1 MTGLDQLIAECVA
14 TLPVELASALNT
26 PANPAAAALAHLI
39 ARARH
44 NAIST
49 LPYARLSSGV
59 ISWVSFGGDS
69 RALMEY
75 AEDLR
80 AWILPG
86 YGTQG
91 DLEFAR
97 GTSQGRL
104 AGLVQSVSPAGYL
117 RWESDAASLAP
128 ILDILNQLHT
138 LLASMPAQESTAPH
152 SLHVLRFRFVSA
164 LRCGEWEDAE
174 QVINEIDRWN
184 LEQAHKTMQMRLR
197 VLGESR
203 NHAAL
208 LAMVEK
214 QHLWSLTHPTRVAE
228 AIVEAVLKE
237 VVRPLE
243 FSLPHETVCEHLRPW
258 QQKLAAV
265 LPMVKPEG
273 PCATVFAY
281 RACLDQDAAGAYALL
296 PYLSESLAAWV
307 CERFPAVPDPSE
319 VLVPPVED
327 RGIQVVGAVTG
338 IAAEDKPGY
347 WNTLLALVRQGSSTA
362 LDRHLSELDARVGSD
377 PALLDAVPDLL
388 LELISDPAVESS
400 TVCRNAL
407 QELLTVLVDVVFSG
421 SGFPN
426 PRHCDLYLS
435 VTEALVYMRGASAS
449 EEDAH
454 LLHGLLAAIANLST
468 ATLPRCTA
476 LLKTWWDLR
485 PIVPRLEWLLAVLD
499 SLAPLHPNPS
509 SLVDLWAKA
518 VDLVTRRQVVLS
530 PSQFR
535 LWQRVAGMLELDAQA
550 VGQDLAKLCPPP
562 QTAPRE
568 TPGDILSTVP
578 WKKIAIISLQ
588 ENAAR
593 EAARELESRTHAEV
607 TVVTS
612 KVQDGIAKAAKTAD
626 VILMVWAASSHAVY
640 RAFDECRSRVAYV
653 QGTGS
658 SSIVATAERWAEKHR
673 TT

>member
-14 TLPVELASALNT
+14 TLPVELASALDT
-26 PANPAAAALAHLI
+26 PANPAATALAHLI
-39 ARARH
+39 ARARQ

-49 LPYARLSSGV
+49 LPYARVGHGV

-104 AGLVQSVSPAGYL
+104 AGLVQAVSPAGYL
-117 RWESDAASLAP
+117 RWASDAASLAP
-128 ILDILNQLHT
+128 ILDILNQMHA
-138 LLASMPAQESTAPH
+138 LLASMPARGSTTPP

-184 LEQAHKTMQMRLR
+184 LEQAHKTIQMRLR

-203 NHAAL
+203 NHAVL

-214 QHLWSLTHPTRVAE
+214 HHLWALTHPTRVAE
-228 AIVEAVLKE
+228 AIVEAVLQE

-243 FSLPHETVCEHLRPW
+243 STLPPETVCERLRPW
-258 QQKLAAV
+258 QEKLAAV
-265 LPMVKPEG
+265 LPLVTPQG

-281 RACLDQDAAGAYALL
+281 RACLDDDAAGASALL
-296 PYLSESLAAWV
+296 PYLSEGLAAWV
-307 CERFPAVPDPSE
+307 RERFPAEPAPSE
-319 VLVPPVED
+319 VLVPPAED
-327 RGIQVVGAVTG
+327 RGIQDGAADTG
-338 IAAEDKPGY
+338 LAAEAQPGY
-347 WNTLLALVRQGSSTA
+347 WTTLLALVRQGSTTV
-362 LDRHLSELDARVGSD
+362 LDRHLSEFDARVGAE
-377 PALLDAVPDLL
+377 PALLDAVPDML
-388 LELISDPAVESS
+388 LELISDPAVEFS
-400 TVCRNAL
+400 TASRNAL
-407 QELLTVLVDVVFSG
+407 QELLTALVDVIFSG
-421 SGFPN
+421 PGFPSL
-426 PRHCDLYLS
+426 RHCDLYLS
-435 VTEALVYMRGASAS
+435 VAEALVYVRGDSAS

-454 LLHGLLAAIANLST
+454 LLHGLLAAIANLS
-468 ATLPRCTA
+468 ASALPRCTA
-476 LLKTWWDLR
+476 LLKTWWELR

-499 SLAPLHPNPS
+499 SLAPLHPHPG
-509 SLVDLWAKA
+509 SLVDLWAQA
-518 VDLVTRRQVVLS
+518 VDLATRRQVVLS
-530 PSQFR
+530 ASQFR

-550 VGQDLAKLCPPP
+550 VGKDLAKLCPPA
-562 QTAPRE
+562 QTAPGDA
-568 TPGDILSTVP
+568 PGDILATVP

-588 ENAAR
+588 ESAAR
-593 EAARELESRTHAEV
+593 EAARELESRTQAEV
-607 TVVTS
+607 AVVTS

-653 QGTGS
+653 QGTGT
-658 SSIVATAERWAEKHR
+658 SSIVAAAERWAEKHC

>member
-1 MTGLDQLIAECVA
+1 MSGLDQLIAECVA
-14 TLPVELASALNT
+14 TLPVKFASALD
-26 PANPAAAALAHLI
+26 NPENPSVAALAHLI
-39 ARARH
+39 DRARQ

-49 LPYARLSSGV
+49 LPYARVGKGV

-69 RALMEY
+69 RALLEY

-97 GTSQGRL
+97 GASQGRL
-104 AGLVQSVSPAGYL
+104 AGLVQAVSPAGYL
-117 RWESDAASLAP
+117 RWTSDAASLAP
-128 ILDILNQLHT
+128 ILDILNQMHA
-138 LLASMPAQESTAPH
+138 LLVSMPARGSTTPP

-164 LRCGEWEDAE
+164 LRCGEWEEAE
-174 QVINEIDRWN
+174 QVIDEIDRWN

-203 NHAAL
+203 NHPVL
-208 LAMVEK
+208 LTMVEK
-214 QHLWSLTHPTRVAE
+214 HHLWALPHPTRVAE
-228 AIVEAVLKE
+228 AIVEAVLQE

-243 FSLPHETVCEHLRPW
+243 SSLPPEMVCEHLRPW
-258 QQKLAAV
+258 QEKLAAV
-265 LPMVKPEG
+265 LPLVTPQG

-281 RACLDQDAAGAYALL
+281 RACLDDDAAGANDLL
-296 PYLSESLAAWV
+296 PYLSEGLAAWV
-307 CERFPAVPDPSE
+307 RERFPAEPAPS
-319 VLVPPVED
+319 VLSPP
-327 RGIQVVGAVTG
+327 
-338 IAAEDKPGY
+338 AEDLGIHDDAADTGPAVKAQTAY
-347 WNTLLALVRQGSSTA
+347 WTTLLTLVRQGSTTV
-362 LDRHLSELDARVGSD
+362 LDRHLSELDARVRAE
-377 PALLDAVPDLL
+377 PALLDAVPDML

-400 TVCRNAL
+400 SASRDAL
-407 QELLTVLVDVVFSG
+407 QELLTALVDVIFSG
-421 SGFPN
+421 PGFPN
-426 PRHCDLYLS
+426 LRHCDLYLS
-435 VTEALVYMRGASAS
+435 VAEALVYVRGESAS

-454 LLHGLLAAIANLST
+454 LLHGLLAAIANLS
-468 ATLPRCTA
+468 ASALPRCTA
-476 LLKTWWDLR
+476 LLKTWWELR

-499 SLAPLHPNPS
+499 SLAPLHPEPG
-509 SLVDLWAKA
+509 SLVGLWAQA
-518 VDLVTRRQVVLS
+518 VDLATRRQVELS

-550 VGQDLAKLCPPP
+550 VGQDLAKLRPPA
-562 QTAPRE
+562 QSSRDEA
-568 TPGDILSTVP
+568 PGDILATVP

-588 ENAAR
+588 ESAAR
-593 EAARELESRTHAEV
+593 EAARELESRTQAEV
-607 TVVTS
+607 AVVTS

-653 QGTGS
+653 QGTGT
-658 SSIVATAERWAEKHR
+658 SSIVAAAERWAEKHR